1 MAEDKPRP
9 ALDDPNAYVLY
20 RYYPSQVAAIIFVVL
35 FALTTMLH
43 IFQLVKKRTWYFIPL
58 VVGGLCK
65 VYIETIGFVG
75 RVLSKD
81 DIWALGPFIMQ
92 SLLILVAPA
101 LFAASIY
108 IILGRIILM
117 VDGERYSMIRQK
129 WLTKTFVAGDVLSF
143 LMQGSGGGIMAMG
156 TLNSMELGEK
166 IIIGGLFV
174 QLIFFSLFV
183 CVAGDF
189 HRRLMKEI
197 PIKKRYTPG
206 ALFRKTRHNRID
218 SSNTPIAAVLSCEAV
233 HELPWKRHLYVLYAT
248 SALILVRSIF
258 RVIEYIQGNAGY
270 LLSHEV
276 YLYIF
281 DATLMFLVMA
291 LFNWVHPSEVTDL
304 YKKRQSSHG
313 TVELQQTRDEY
324 LGNNNSNM
332 SQDKPETRVG
342 TFV

>member
-1 MAEDKPRP
+1 MADDEPRP

-35 FALTTMLH
+35 FGLTTILH
-43 IFQLVKKRTWYFIPL
+43 LFQLVKKRTWYFIPL
-58 VVGGLCK
+58 VIGGAF
-65 VYIETIGFVG
+65 ETIGFIG
-75 RVLSKD
+75 RYLSKN

-108 IILGRIILM
+108 IILGRVILM
-117 VDGERYSMIRQK
+117 VDGERYSLIRQK

-143 LMQGSGGGIMAMG
+143 MMQGSGGGIMAMG

-174 QLIFFSLFV
+174 QLIFFTLFV
-183 CVAGDF
+183 VVAADF
-189 HRRLMKEI
+189 QRRLIKDI
-197 PIKKRYTPG
+197 PVRKRYTPA
-206 ALFRKTRHNRID
+206 ALFRKGRSDRFAVHSPFT
-218 SSNTPIAAVLSCEAV
+218 AVLSREAI
-233 HELPWKRHLYVLYAT
+233 HELPWKRHLSVLYGT

-270 LLSHEV
+270 LLSNEV
-276 YLYIF
+276 FLYVF
-281 DATLMFLVMA
+281 DAALMFFVMI
-291 LFNWVHPSEVTDL
+291 LFNWSHPSQVTDL
-304 YKKRQSSHG
+304 YQKRQSAHG

-324 LGNNNSNM
+324 LGHGHNNSDISHGKN
-332 SQDKPETRVG
+332 
-342 TFV
+342 

>member
-1 MAEDKPRP
+1 MAKDTPRP
-9 ALDDPNAYVLY
+9 ALDDPDAYVLY
-20 RYYPSQVAAIIFVVL
+20 RYYPSQVAALIFVVL
-35 FALTTMLH
+35 FALTTILH
-43 IFQLVKKRTWYFIPL
+43 IFQLIKRRTWYFIPL
-58 VVGGLCK
+58 VVGGLF
-65 VYIETIGFVG
+65 ETIGFVG

-108 IILGRIILM
+108 IILGRVILM
-117 VDGERYSMIRQK
+117 VDGERYSMVRQK

-143 LMQGSGGGIMAMG
+143 MMQGSGGGIMAMG

-174 QLIFFSLFV
+174 QLIFFTLFV

-189 HRRLMKEI
+189 HRRLIKDT
-197 PIKKRYTPG
+197 PVKKRYTPG
-206 ALFRKTRHNRID
+206 TLFRKVRHNRLD
-218 SSNTPIAAVLSCEAV
+218 SSNIPITAVLSREAV
-233 HELPWKRHLYVLYAT
+233 QELPWKRHLYILYAT

-270 LLSHEV
+270 LLSNEV
-276 YLYIF
+276 FLYIF
-281 DATLMFLVMA
+281 DATLMFLVMV
-291 LFNWVHPSEVTDL
+291 LFNWVHPSQVTDL
-304 YKKRQSSHG
+304 YKKRKSFHG
-313 TVELQQTRDEY
+313 NVELQQTRDEY
-324 LGNNNSNM
+324 LGHNASDI
-332 SQDKPETRVG
+332 SHDKRETRVG